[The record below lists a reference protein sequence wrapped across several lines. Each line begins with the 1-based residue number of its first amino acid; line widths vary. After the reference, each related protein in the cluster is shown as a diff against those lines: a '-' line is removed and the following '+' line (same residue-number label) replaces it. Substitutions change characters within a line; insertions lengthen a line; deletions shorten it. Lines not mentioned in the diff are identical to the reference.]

1 MPPSMRYRS
10 RSLSHFI
17 EPCLPRGTAAPPAE
31 PGWLHEIKHD
41 GFRIM
46 AHRDSRGLRL
56 FTRNGYN
63 FTGRF
68 PKIVAAIAN
77 LPVRSCLID
86 GEAIVVDESGLSV
99 FELLRYRHHDHAA
112 LLCAFD
118 LIELDGN
125 DLRRTPIEERKDFLA
140 KILNRPQEGIA
151 FNQHYL
157 CDGAVL
163 FKHAC
168 ALGCEGVVS
177 KRLGSPYRS
186 GRVDDWRKVKNPAAP
201 AVRRE
206 AEEDWDGRRRGR

>member
-46 AHRDSRGLRL
+46 ARRDSRGLRL
-56 FTRNGYN
+56 FTRNGYD
-63 FTGRF
+63 FAGRF
-68 PKIVAAIAN
+68 PSIVAAIAS

-112 LLCAFD
+112 L
-118 LIELDGN
+118 
-125 DLRRTPIEERKDFLA
+125 
-140 KILNRPQEGIA
+140 
-151 FNQHYL
+151 
-157 CDGAVL
+157 
-163 FKHAC
+163 
-168 ALGCEGVVS
+168 
-177 KRLGSPYRS
+177 
-186 GRVDDWRKVKNPAAP
+186 
-201 AVRRE
+201 
-206 AEEDWDGRRRGR
+206 